1 MGKTVFER
9 GREYTGYVGRRACRG
24 RQDRGGAVRRPPG
37 SLWKALGAVLFASV
51 LLNACAT
58 APPPA
63 KNPQVEMKLVQ
74 ANRDLDALNERI
86 NSFYG
91 ELGALKADVAKLY
104 EQPRWEEMKEII
116 LATPSMQDPESDPR
130 AEFEASPALA
140 AWKGK
145 QDKAWEALFER
156 YQALADRCTILEA
169 KRVSM
174 LEKLLAAQAKYI
186 GATLLEA
193 NAGRYEQ
200 GKAIYAV
207 VEILGR
213 TQNELESY
221 TLNPIGLYNPGA
233 GR

>member
-1 MGKTVFER
+1 MVVF
-9 GREYTGYVGRRACRG
+9 A
-24 RQDRGGAVRRPPG
+24 AV
-37 SLWKALGAVLFASV
+37 F
-51 LLNACAT
+51 LNACAGVPT
-58 APPPA
+58 R
-63 KNPQVEMKLVQ
+63 NPQAEERLVD

-91 ELGALKADVAKLY
+91 ELGTVQADVAKLY
-104 EQPRWEEMKEII
+104 EQPRWEEMKKII
-116 LATPSMQDPESDPR
+116 LATPSMQDPEADPK

-145 QDKAWEALFER
+145 RDQAWEALFER

-169 KRVSM
+169 KRVSV

-200 GKAIYAV
+200 GKAVYAV
-207 VEILGR
+207 VEILGK

-221 TLNPIGLYNPGA
+221 TLNPIGLYEPLA